1 MTEKEPI
8 TGKAEFEEQ
17 KQMAGK
23 MKSIEEKR
31 QGLVTEKFTV
41 GYGKKVILSDVN
53 LMAEPGKVLKSNLGN
68 ERARNRKESFYG
80 NDGAYS
86 SGADVLPGCGC
97 NRTISLYR
105 KTWNLR

>member
-31 QGLVTEKFTV
+31 QGLVTEKCTV
-41 GYGKKVILSDVN
+41 G
-53 LMAEPGKVLKSNLGN
+53 
-68 ERARNRKESFYG
+68 
-80 NDGAYS
+80 
-86 SGADVLPGCGC
+86 
-97 NRTISLYR
+97 
-105 KTWNLR
+105 